1 MGARSKI
8 SENLA
13 ANKMSE
19 RWKVTCRSE
28 LGVLSFVC
36 VVIQTNEVEPG
47 LHLITAAAEHVISA
61 GALTGHLITPGGGTQ
76 RKVSKH
82 VVDT

>member
-1 MGARSKI
+1 MGAQSQI
-8 SENLA
+8 SENLDD
-13 ANKMSE
+13 NKMSE
-19 RWKVTCRSE
+19 RWKVTYRSK

-36 VVIQTNEVEPG
+36 VVIQTNEVEPR

-61 GALTGHLITPGGGTQ
+61 GALTGHLVTPGGGTE

-82 VVDT
+82 VVDM

>member
-1 MGARSKI
+1 M
-8 SENLA
+8 SENLDD
-13 ANKMSE
+13 NKMS
-19 RWKVTCRSE
+19 VAYRSE

-36 VVIQTNEVEPG
+36 VVIQTNEVEPR
-47 LHLITAAAEHVISA
+47 LHLIAAATKHVISA

-82 VVDT
+82 VVNT